1 MLPLRLMGVASCGQD
16 EDGRELMATPE
27 RALLSTLR
35 RDSLGMADT
44 RVYRRKCENG
54 ADFFERPGV
63 PRRQAAGRMG
73 RGIPGVPRFASG
85 PGLKMQ
91 TCNTAEKSIVGL
103 FY

>member
-1 MLPLRLMGVASCGQD
+1 MLPLRLMGAVSCGQD
-16 EDGRELMATPE
+16 ADGREVMATPE

-54 ADFFERPGV
+54 ANFFERPGV
-63 PRRQAAGRMG
+63 PRRQAADRMG

-85 PGLKMQ
+85 PWLKM
-91 TCNTAEKSIVGL
+91 TTRNGAERSTVSL